1 MKFNFTKGKNNSAQL
16 AIRMGLSLV
25 LALIVGTLFILL
37 RESLIANDKSS
48 LWNIINNIL
57 FQDITTEEGK
67 NAFGIFYILGQLF
80 INCLQLIIIP
90 MVFSS
95 IALAMCHIS
104 DTKKLGRISS
114 KTLLGFL
121 TTSIFALATA
131 CVFGFTAYK
140 LGFFNVHLSTNTTT
154 SVTVSSGSN
163 PLLVILNAVPNN
175 ITSVMSNNS
184 MVLSIVFLAVVIGLC
199 INALDEKILVLKNLL
214 IDINNIISVFLGFI
228 ITKFSPIAVFVL
240 ITRTFAVYGI
250 DHLKP
255 ALAYM
260 LVVAIASIIFL
271 VIAYPL
277 FVYLLTRLNPI
288 TFMKKVAK
296 VALLGFS
303 AAASSAALS
312 LNEKTT
318 VDELG
323 VDKDIASFVL
333 PLGMTINMNGTAI
346 MQVIAAIFIAASSG
360 YNLTIQNV
368 ILIAI
373 LALIASIGTP
383 SAPGSSSIIL
393 FTVLTGM
400 GYNNEATLIA
410 YSLIIAINRPIDMLI
425 TCLNVIGDSAT
436 AVVVAN
442 SENSLDKETYNS

>member
-1 MKFNFTKGKNNSAQL
+1 MKFNLTKGKNNSTEL
-16 AIRMGLSLV
+16 AIRMSISIV
-25 LALIVGTLFILL
+25 LALIIGITFILI
-37 RESLIANDKSS
+37 RESLISNDKVEI
-48 LWNIINNIL
+48 WNTINSIL
-57 FQDITTEEGK
+57 FQDITTDEGR
-67 NAFGIFYILGQLF
+67 NSLGLFYILGQLF

-104 DTKKLGRISS
+104 DTKKLGRISY
-114 KTLLGFL
+114 KTLLSFL
-121 TTSIFALATA
+121 TTSTFALATA
-131 CVFGFTAYK
+131 CIFGFIAYK
-140 LGFFNVHLSTNTTT
+140 LGFFNVHLSTNGAT
-154 SVTVSSGSN
+154 SVTTATGNN
-163 PLLVILNAVPNN
+163 PLLVILNAIPNN
-175 ITSVMSNNS
+175 VANVMTNNS
-184 MVLSIVFLAVVIGLC
+184 MVLSIVFLAVVVGLC
-199 INALDEKILVLKNLL
+199 INTLGEKILVLKNLL

-228 ITKFSPIAVFVL
+228 ITKFSPFAVFVL
-240 ITRTFAVYGI
+240 ITRTFAVYGL
-250 DHLKP
+250 DRLKP

-260 LVVAIASIIFL
+260 LTVTIASIVFL
-271 VIAYPL
+271 IIAYPL
-277 FVYLLTRLNPI
+277 LVYLLTRLNPI

-318 VDELG
+318 VEELG

-360 YNLTIQNV
+360 YTLTIQNI
-368 ILIAI
+368 ILIAV
-373 LALIASIGTP
+373 LSLIASIGTP

-400 GYNNEATLIA
+400 GFNNEATLIA

-442 SENSLDKETYNS
+442 SEGCLNKEIYNC

>member
-1 MKFNFTKGKNNSAQL
+1 MKFNFTKGKNNSTAL
-16 AIRMGLSLV
+16 AIRMSISLV
-25 LALIVGTLFILL
+25 LALIIGITFILI
-37 RESLIANDKSS
+37 RESLISNDKVEI
-48 LWNIINNIL
+48 WNTINSIL
-57 FQDITTEEGK
+57 FQDITTDEGR
-67 NAFGIFYILGQLF
+67 NSLGLFYILGQ
-80 INCLQLIIIP
+80 
-90 MVFSS
+90 FSS

-104 DTKKLGRISS
+104 DTKKLGRISY
-114 KTLLGFL
+114 KTLLSFL
-121 TTSIFALATA
+121 TTSTFALATA
-131 CVFGFTAYK
+131 CIFGFIAYK
-140 LGFFNVHLSTNTTT
+140 LGFFNVHLSTNGAT
-154 SVTVSSGSN
+154 SVTTATGNN
-163 PLLVILNAVPNN
+163 PLLVILNAIPNN
-175 ITSVMSNNS
+175 VANVMTNNS
-184 MVLSIVFLAVVIGLC
+184 MVLSIVFLAVVVGLC
-199 INALDEKILVLKNLL
+199 INTLGEKILVLKNLL

-228 ITKFSPIAVFVL
+228 ITKFSPFAVFVL
-240 ITRTFAVYGI
+240 ITRTFAVYGL
-250 DHLKP
+250 DRLKP

-260 LVVAIASIIFL
+260 LTVTIASIVFL
-271 VIAYPL
+271 IIAYPL
-277 FVYLLTRLNPI
+277 LVYLLTRLNPI

-318 VDELG
+318 VEELG

-360 YNLTIQNV
+360 YTLTIQNI
-368 ILIAI
+368 ILIAV
-373 LALIASIGTP
+373 LSLIASIGTP

-400 GYNNEATLIA
+400 GFNNEATLIA

-442 SENSLDKETYNS
+442 SEGCLNKEIYNC

>member
-1 MKFNFTKGKNNSAQL
+1 MKFNFTKGKNNSTAL
-16 AIRMGLSLV
+16 AIRMSISLV
-25 LALIVGTLFILL
+25 LALIIGITFILI
-37 RESLIANDKSS
+37 RESLISNDKVEI
-48 LWNIINNIL
+48 WNTINSIL
-57 FQDITTEEGK
+57 FQDITTDEGR
-67 NAFGIFYILGQLF
+67 NSLGLFYILGQLF

-104 DTKKLGRISS
+104 DTKKLGRISY
-114 KTLLGFL
+114 KTLLSFL
-121 TTSIFALATA
+121 TTSTFALATA
-131 CVFGFTAYK
+131 CIFGFIAYK
-140 LGFFNVHLSTNTTT
+140 LGFFNVHLSTNGAT
-154 SVTVSSGSN
+154 SVTTATGNN
-163 PLLVILNAVPNN
+163 PLLVILNAIPNN
-175 ITSVMSNNS
+175 VANVMTNNS
-184 MVLSIVFLAVVIGLC
+184 MVLSIVFLAVVVGLC
-199 INALDEKILVLKNLL
+199 INTLGEKILVLKNLL

-228 ITKFSPIAVFVL
+228 ITKFSPFAVFVL
-240 ITRTFAVYGI
+240 ITRTFAVYGL
-250 DHLKP
+250 DRLKP

-260 LVVAIASIIFL
+260 LTVTIASIVFL
-271 VIAYPL
+271 IIAYPL
-277 FVYLLTRLNPI
+277 LVYLLTRLNPI

-318 VDELG
+318 VEELG

-360 YNLTIQNV
+360 YTLTIQNI
-368 ILIAI
+368 ILIAV
-373 LALIASIGTP
+373 LSLIDSIGTP

-400 GYNNEATLIA
+400 GFNNEATLIA

-442 SENSLDKETYNS
+442 SEGCLNKEIYNC

>member
-1 MKFNFTKGKNNSAQL
+1 MKFKFTKAKNKSTAL
-16 AIRMGLSLV
+16 AIRMALSLV
-25 LALIVGTLFILL
+25 LALLVGTAFILL
-37 RESLIANDKSS
+37 RESLIANDKAYI
-48 LWNIINNIL
+48 WNSINSIL

-67 NAFGIFYILGQLF
+67 NSLGIFYILGQLF

-131 CVFGFTAYK
+131 CIFGFTAYK
-140 LGFFNVHLSTNTTT
+140 LGFFNVNLASGSST
-154 SVTVSSGSN
+154 SVATSNGSN
-163 PLLVILNAVPNN
+163 PLIVILDAVPSN
-175 ITSVMSNNS
+175 ITNVMSDNS
-184 MVLSIVFLAVVIGLC
+184 MVLSIVFLAVVVGLC
-199 INALDEKILVLKNLL
+199 INTLGEKILILKNLL
-214 IDINNIISVFLGFI
+214 IDLNNIIGVFLEFV
-228 ITKFSPIAVFVL
+228 ITKFSPLAVFILV
-240 ITRTFAVYGI
+240 TRTFAVYGL
-250 DHLKP
+250 DRLKP

-260 LVVAIASIIFL
+260 LTVAITSTLFFIT
-271 VIAYPL
+271 AYPL
-277 FVYLLTRLNPI
+277 FVYLGTKLNPI
-288 TFMKKVAK
+288 IFMKKVAK

-318 VDELG
+318 VEELG
-323 VDKDIASFVL
+323 VSKDIASFVL

-360 YNLTIQNV
+360 YTLTIQNI
-368 ILIAI
+368 ILIAV
-373 LALIASIGTP
+373 LALIASVGTP

-393 FTVLTGM
+393 FTILTAM
-400 GYNNEATLIA
+400 GFKNEATLIA

-442 SENSLDKETYNS
+442 SEGSLNKEVYNS

>member
-1 MKFNFTKGKNNSAQL
+1 MKFNFTKGKNNSTAL
-16 AIRMGLSLV
+16 AIRMSISLV
-25 LALIVGTLFILL
+25 LALIIGIAFILI
-37 RESLIANDKSS
+37 RESLISNDKVEI
-48 LWNIINNIL
+48 WNTINSIL
-57 FQDITTEEGK
+57 FHDITTDEGR
-67 NAFGIFYILGQLF
+67 NSLGLFYILGQLF

-104 DTKKLGRISS
+104 DTKKLGRISY
-114 KTLLGFL
+114 KTLLSFL
-121 TTSIFALATA
+121 TTSTFALATA
-131 CVFGFTAYK
+131 CIFGFIAYK
-140 LGFFNVHLSTNTTT
+140 LGFFNVHLSTNGAT
-154 SVTVSSGSN
+154 SVTTATGNN
-163 PLLVILNAVPNN
+163 PLLVILNAIPNN
-175 ITSVMSNNS
+175 VANVMTNNS
-184 MVLSIVFLAVVIGLC
+184 MVLSIVFLAVVVGLC
-199 INALDEKILVLKNLL
+199 INTLGEKILVLKNLL
-214 IDINNIISVFLGFI
+214 IDINNIIRVFLCFI
-228 ITKFSPIAVFVL
+228 ITKFSPFAVFVL
-240 ITRTFAVYGI
+240 ITRTFAVYGL
-250 DHLKP
+250 DRLKP

-260 LVVAIASIIFL
+260 ITVTIASIVFL
-271 VIAYPL
+271 IIAYPL

-288 TFMKKVAK
+288 TFMKKIAK

-318 VDELG
+318 VEELG

-360 YNLTIQNV
+360 YTLTIQNI
-368 ILIAI
+368 ILIAV

-400 GYNNEATLIA
+400 GFNNEATLIA

-442 SENSLDKETYNS
+442 SEGCLNKEIYNC

>member
-1 MKFNFTKGKNNSAQL
+1 MKFNFTKGKNNSTAL
-16 AIRMGLSLV
+16 AIRMSISLV
-25 LALIVGTLFILL
+25 LALIIGITFILI
-37 RESLIANDKSS
+37 RESLISNDKVEI
-48 LWNIINNIL
+48 WNTINSIL
-57 FQDITTEEGK
+57 FQDITTDEGR
-67 NAFGIFYILGQLF
+67 NSLGLFYILGQLF

-104 DTKKLGRISS
+104 DTKKLGRISY
-114 KTLLGFL
+114 KTLLSFL
-121 TTSIFALATA
+121 TTSTFALATA
-131 CVFGFTAYK
+131 CIFGFIAYK
-140 LGFFNVHLSTNTTT
+140 LGFFNVHLSTNGAT
-154 SVTVSSGSN
+154 SVTTATGNN
-163 PLLVILNAVPNN
+163 PLLVILNAIPNN
-175 ITSVMSNNS
+175 VANVMTNNS
-184 MVLSIVFLAVVIGLC
+184 MVLSIVFLAVVVGLC
-199 INALDEKILVLKNLL
+199 INTLGEKILVLKNLL

-228 ITKFSPIAVFVL
+228 ITKFSPFAVFVL
-240 ITRTFAVYGI
+240 ITRTFAVYGL
-250 DHLKP
+250 DRLKP

-260 LVVAIASIIFL
+260 LTVTSASIVFL
-271 VIAYPL
+271 IIAYPL
-277 FVYLLTRLNPI
+277 LVYLLTRLNPI

-318 VDELG
+318 VEELG

-360 YNLTIQNV
+360 YTLTIQNI
-368 ILIAI
+368 ILIAV
-373 LALIASIGTP
+373 LSLIASIGTP

-400 GYNNEATLIA
+400 GFNNEATLIA

-442 SENSLDKETYNS
+442 SEGCLNKEIYNC

>member
-1 MKFNFTKGKNNSAQL
+1 MKFNFTKGKNNSTAL
-16 AIRMGLSLV
+16 AIRMSISLV
-25 LALIVGTLFILL
+25 LALIIGIAFILI
-37 RESLIANDKSS
+37 RESLISNDKVEI
-48 LWNIINNIL
+48 WNTINSIL
-57 FQDITTEEGK
+57 FHDITTDEGR
-67 NAFGIFYILGQLF
+67 NSLGLFYILGQLF

-104 DTKKLGRISS
+104 DTKKLGRISY
-114 KTLLGFL
+114 KTLLSFL
-121 TTSIFALATA
+121 TTSTFALATA
-131 CVFGFTAYK
+131 CIFGFIAYK
-140 LGFFNVHLSTNTTT
+140 LGFFNVHLSTNGAT
-154 SVTVSSGSN
+154 SVTTATGNN
-163 PLLVILNAVPNN
+163 PLLVILNAIPNN
-175 ITSVMSNNS
+175 VANVMTNNS
-184 MVLSIVFLAVVIGLC
+184 MVLSIVFLAVVVGLC
-199 INALDEKILVLKNLL
+199 INTLGEKILVLKNLL
-214 IDINNIISVFLGFI
+214 IDINNIMSVFLCFI
-228 ITKFSPIAVFVL
+228 ITKFSPFAVFVL
-240 ITRTFAVYGI
+240 ITRTFAVYGL
-250 DHLKP
+250 DRLKP

-260 LVVAIASIIFL
+260 ITVTIASIIFL
-271 VIAYPL
+271 IIAYPL

-318 VDELG
+318 VEELG

-360 YNLTIQNV
+360 YTLTIQNI
-368 ILIAI
+368 ILIAV

-400 GYNNEATLIA
+400 GFNNEATLIA

-442 SENSLDKETYNS
+442 SEGCLNKEIYNC

>member
-1 MKFNFTKGKNNSAQL
+1 MKFNFTKGKNKSTAL
-16 AIRMGLSLV
+16 AIRMAISLV
-25 LALIVGTLFILL
+25 LALIVGTAFILL
-37 RESLIANDKSS
+37 REYLLANDKG
-48 LWNIINNIL
+48 LIWNSINSIL
-57 FQDITTEEGK
+57 FQDITTEEGR
-67 NAFGIFYILGQLF
+67 NSLGIFYIMGQLF

-121 TTSIFALATA
+121 ITSVFALATA
-131 CVFGFTAYK
+131 CVFGFSAYK
-140 LGFFNVHLSTNTTT
+140 LGFFNVNLSSSAIT
-154 SVTVSSGSN
+154 SVTTSTGSN
-163 PLLVILNAVPNN
+163 PLLVVLNAVPNN
-175 ITSVMSNNS
+175 IANVMTNNS
-184 MVLSIVFLAVVIGLC
+184 MVLSIVFLAVVVGLC
-199 INALDEKILVLKNLL
+199 INALGEKILILKNLL

-228 ITKFSPIAVFVL
+228 ITKFSPFAVFVL
-240 ITRTFAVYGI
+240 ITRTFAVYGL
-250 DHLKP
+250 DRLKP

-260 LVVAIASIIFL
+260 LTVAIASIIFL
-271 VIAYPL
+271 VIAYPV
-277 FVYLLTRLNPI
+277 FVYLNTKLNPI
-288 TFMKKVAK
+288 IFMKKIAK

-318 VDELG
+318 VEELG
-323 VDKDIASFVL
+323 VNKDIASFVL

-360 YNLTIQNV
+360 YSLTIQNV
-368 ILIAI
+368 ILIAV

-400 GYNNEATLIA
+400 GFNNEATLIA

-442 SENSLDKETYNS
+442 SEGSLDKNIYNN

>member
-1 MKFNFTKGKNNSAQL
+1 MKFNFTKGKNKSTEL
-16 AIRMGLSLV
+16 AVRMGISLV
-25 LALIVGTLFILL
+25 LALIIGSAFILL
-37 RESLIANDKSS
+37 RETLIANDKTSI
-48 LWNIINNIL
+48 WNAINNIL
-57 FQDITTEEGK
+57 FQDITADEGR
-67 NAFGIFYILGQLF
+67 NSLGIFYILGQLF

-121 TTSIFALATA
+121 TTSVFALATA
-131 CVFGFTAYK
+131 CLFGFTAYK
-140 LGFFNVHLSTNTTT
+140 LGFFNINISSNVAT
-154 SVTVSSGSN
+154 SVTTASGNN
-163 PLLVILNAVPNN
+163 PLIVILNAVPNN
-175 ITSVMSNNS
+175 IANVMTNNS

-199 INALDEKILVLKNLL
+199 INALGEKILVLKNLL

-240 ITRTFAVYGI
+240 VTRTFAVYGL
-250 DHLKP
+250 DRLKP

-260 LVVAIASIIFL
+260 LTVALASVIFL
-271 VIAYPL
+271 IIAYPL
-277 FVYLLTRLNPI
+277 FVYLLTKLNPFI
-288 TFMKKVAK
+288 FMKKIAK

-318 VDELG
+318 VEELG

-360 YNLTIQNV
+360 YSLTIQNI
-368 ILIAI
+368 ILIVV

-400 GYNNEATLIA
+400 GFNNEATLIA

-442 SENSLDKETYNS
+442 SEGSLDKNIYNN